1 MRQVEVVIEKSK
13 KTIYNLCADAA
24 NGDFIRA
31 ARLTNSDKEEDAEAL
46 EALMAESMWTL
57 KK

>member
-1 MRQVEVVIEKSK
+1 MRQVELVIEKSK
-13 KTIYNLCADAA
+13 KKVYNLCSNAA

-31 ARLTNSDKEEDAEAL
+31 ARLANSDKEEDAEAL